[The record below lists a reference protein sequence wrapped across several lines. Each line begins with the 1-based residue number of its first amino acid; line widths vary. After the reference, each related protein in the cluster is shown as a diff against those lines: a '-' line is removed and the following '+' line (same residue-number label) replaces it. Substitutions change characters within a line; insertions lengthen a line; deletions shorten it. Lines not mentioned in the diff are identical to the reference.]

1 MGIKLTYGVFMIATK
16 KYLPRAIAGV
26 SLLIYLAFA
35 FFLYRYNILPIKYR
49 VLILTIFPIV
59 LVLYGILAYK
69 KKIKKPGNIV
79 FLIILIIISLSELV
93 FMSYA
98 NTSIKTIN
106 EISNK
111 DTSLMTEMSYIVRAD
126 SPYKSLE
133 DIKDKKLAVAE
144 TEDEETLKE
153 VLAKY
158 KDEYKT
164 DLEESKYIDYLS
176 LAKGLLRGKED
187 VILLNEGF
195 RNIVEETED
204 TFNEETRVLGSSLV
218 ESKANEDQTDKE
230 EVAEDGAFNVYIS
243 GIDTYGSLSN
253 VSRSDVNLVISV
265 NPVKGK
271 VLITTIPRDSY
282 VDIPGKG
289 MDKLT
294 HAGLFGVDSSIQT
307 IENLLNINIDYYGK
321 VNFTTLTELIDMLGG
336 IDVDSPVAF
345 TSLHGNYYFNKGI
358 NHLDGDKALAFAR
371 ERYHLVEGDFDRG
384 RNHTRIIAA
393 IINKM
398 LRPEMLLNFNNISQV
413 ALKSVNTDMPYE
425 KMIELVNKQIDSGK
439 KWEIQSQS
447 LEGTGTMDLKS
458 ALMPEAKLYM
468 MVVNEESLAKVE
480 KKIEENNK

>member
-1 MGIKLTYGVFMIATK
+1 MKTK
-16 KYLPRAIAGV
+16 KYFGKLIGGL
-26 SLLIYLAFA
+26 SFIIYLIFA
-35 FFLYRYNILPIKYR
+35 FFLYKYNILPIKYR
-49 VLILTIFPIV
+49 VLLLVILPVI
-59 LVLYGILAYK
+59 LLCYLYLSSK
-69 KKIKKPGNIV
+69 DKIKKTGNII
-79 FLIILIIISLSELV
+79 FSIILIIISISEII
-93 FMSYA
+93 FISFA
-98 NTSIKTIN
+98 NSSIKTIN
-106 EISNK
+106 EISKK
-111 DTSLMTEMSYIVRAD
+111 DNSLMTEMSYIVRKD

-133 DIKDKKLAVAE
+133 DIKEASLSIAE
-144 TEDEETLKE
+144 TEESETIDE
-153 VLAKY
+153 VLRKY
-158 KDEYKT
+158 KKEFDT
-164 DLEESKYIDYLS
+164 DIATNKYIDYLS
-176 LAKGLLRGKED
+176 LGKSLLRGKEE
-187 VILLNEGF
+187 VMLLNEGF
-195 RNIVEETED
+195 RSLIEESEENFSQD
-204 TFNEETRVLGSSLV
+204 TRKIGSVLV
-218 ESKANEDQTDKE
+218 ENKKKESEDDKGVVAQNES
-230 EVAEDGAFNVYIS
+230 FNVYIS

-321 VNFTTLTELIDMLGG
+321 VNFTTLTELIDVLGG
-336 IDVDSPVAF
+336 IDVENPRAF
-345 TSLHGNYYFNKGI
+345 SAEGYNFVEGT
-358 NHLDGDKALAFAR
+358 NHLNGTQALVFAR
-371 ERYHLVEGDFDRG
+371 DRYHQAEGDFDRG

-398 LRPEMLLNFNNISQV
+398 LKPEMLLNFNNISQV

-447 LEGTGTMDLKS
+447 LEGSGTMDLKS

-468 MVVNEESLAKVE
+468 MVVNEESLTKVE
-480 KKIEENNK
+480 KKIKDNNK

>member
-1 MGIKLTYGVFMIATK
+1 MKTK
-16 KYLPRAIAGV
+16 KYFGKLIGGL
-26 SLLIYLAFA
+26 SFIIYLIFA
-35 FFLYRYNILPIKYR
+35 FFLYKYNILPIKYR
-49 VLILTIFPIV
+49 VLLLVILPVI
-59 LVLYGILAYK
+59 LLCYLYLSRK
-69 KKIKKPGNIV
+69 DKIKNTGNIV
-79 FLIILIIISLSELV
+79 FSIILIIISISEII
-93 FMSYA
+93 FISFA
-98 NTSIKTIN
+98 NSSIKTIN
-106 EISNK
+106 EISKK
-111 DTSLMTEMSYIVRAD
+111 DNSLMTEMSYIVRKD

-133 DIKDKKLAVAE
+133 DIKEASLSIAE
-144 TEDEETLKE
+144 TEEAEIIEE
-153 VLAKY
+153 VLKKY
-158 KDEYKT
+158 KEEFGI
-164 DLEESKYIDYLS
+164 DLATNKYIDYHS
-176 LAKGLLRGKED
+176 LGKSLLRGKEEI
-187 VILLNEGF
+187 ILLNEGF
-195 RNIVEETED
+195 RSLIEESEENFSQD
-204 TFNEETRVLGSSLV
+204 TRKIGSVLV
-218 ESKANEDQTDKE
+218 ENKKKESEDDKE

-321 VNFTTLTELIDMLGG
+321 VNFTTLTELIDVLGG
-336 IDVDSPVAF
+336 IDVENPRAF
-345 TSLHGNYYFNKGI
+345 SAEGYNFVQGT
-358 NHLDGDKALAFAR
+358 NHLDGRASLVFAR
-371 ERYHLVEGDFDRG
+371 DRYHQAEGDFDRG

-413 ALKSVNTDMPYE
+413 ALKSVYTDMPYE

-468 MVVNEESLAKVE
+468 MVPSEESVKEVE
-480 KKIEENNK
+480 GKIKENNK

>member
-1 MGIKLTYGVFMIATK
+1 MKSK
-16 KYLPRAIAGV
+16 KYFGKLIGGL
-26 SLLIYLAFA
+26 SFIIYLIFA
-35 FFLYRYNILPIKYR
+35 FFLYKYNILPIKYR
-49 VLILTIFPIV
+49 VLLLVILPVI
-59 LVLYGILAYK
+59 LLCYLYLSSK
-69 KKIKKPGNIV
+69 DKIKKTGNIV
-79 FLIILIIISLSELV
+79 FSIILIIISISEIM
-93 FMSYA
+93 FITFA
-98 NTSIKTIN
+98 NSSIKTIN
-106 EISNK
+106 EISKK
-111 DTSLMTEMSYIVRAD
+111 DNSLMTEMSYIVRKD

-133 DIKDKKLAVAE
+133 DIKEASLSIAE
-144 TEDEETLKE
+144 TEESETIDE
-153 VLAKY
+153 VLRKY
-158 KDEYKT
+158 KKEFDT
-164 DLEESKYIDYLS
+164 DIATNKYIDYLS
-176 LAKGLLRGKED
+176 LGKSLLRGKEE
-187 VILLNEGF
+187 VMLLNEGF
-195 RNIVEETED
+195 RSLIEESEENFSQD
-204 TFNEETRVLGSSLV
+204 TRKIGSVLV
-218 ESKANEDQTDKE
+218 ENKKKESEDDKE
-230 EVAEDGAFNVYIS
+230 VVAQNESFNVYIS

-321 VNFTTLTELIDMLGG
+321 VNFTTLTEFIDVLGG
-336 IDVDSPVAF
+336 IDVENPRSFSAGGYNFVQG
-345 TSLHGNYYFNKGI
+345 T
-358 NHLDGDKALAFAR
+358 NHLDGRASLVFAR
-371 ERYHLVEGDFDRG
+371 DRYHQAEGDFDRG

-398 LRPEMLLNFNNISQV
+398 LRPDMLLNFNNISQV

-480 KKIEENNK
+480 KKIKENNK

>member
-1 MGIKLTYGVFMIATK
+1 MKSK
-16 KYLPRAIAGV
+16 KYFGKLIGGL
-26 SLLIYLAFA
+26 SFIIYLIFA
-35 FFLYRYNILPIKYR
+35 FFLYKYNILPIKYR
-49 VLILTIFPIV
+49 VLLLVILPVI
-59 LVLYGILAYK
+59 LLCYLYLSSK
-69 KKIKKPGNIV
+69 DKIKKTGNIV
-79 FLIILIIISLSELV
+79 FSIILIIISISEIM
-93 FMSYA
+93 FITFA
-98 NTSIKTIN
+98 NSSIKTIN
-106 EISNK
+106 EISKK
-111 DTSLMTEMSYIVRAD
+111 DNSLMTEMSYIVRKD

-133 DIKDKKLAVAE
+133 DIKEASLSIAE
-144 TEDEETLKE
+144 TEESETIDE
-153 VLAKY
+153 VLRKY
-158 KDEYKT
+158 KKEFDT
-164 DLEESKYIDYLS
+164 DIATNKYIDYFS
-176 LAKGLLRGKED
+176 LGKSLLRGKEE
-187 VILLNEGF
+187 VMLLNEGF
-195 RNIVEETED
+195 RSLIEESEENFSQD
-204 TFNEETRVLGSSLV
+204 TRKIGSVLV
-218 ESKANEDQTDKE
+218 ENKKKESEDDKE

-321 VNFTTLTELIDMLGG
+321 VNFTTLTELIDVLGG
-336 IDVDSPVAF
+336 IDVENPRAF
-345 TSLHGNYYFNKGI
+345 SAGGYNFVQGT
-358 NHLDGDKALAFAR
+358 NHLDGRASLVFAR
-371 ERYHLVEGDFDRG
+371 DRYHQAEGDFDRG

-480 KKIEENNK
+480 KKIKDNNK

>member
-1 MGIKLTYGVFMIATK
+1 MKTK
-16 KYLPRAIAGV
+16 KYFGKLIGGL
-26 SLLIYLAFA
+26 SFIIYLIFA
-35 FFLYRYNILPIKYR
+35 FFLYKYNILPIKYR
-49 VLILTIFPIV
+49 VLLLVILPVI
-59 LVLYGILAYK
+59 LLCYLYLSRK
-69 KKIKKPGNIV
+69 DKIKNTGNIV
-79 FLIILIIISLSELV
+79 FSIILIIISISEII
-93 FMSYA
+93 FISFA
-98 NTSIKTIN
+98 NSSIKTIN
-106 EISNK
+106 EISKK
-111 DTSLMTEMSYIVRAD
+111 DNSLMTEMSYIVMKD

-133 DIKDKKLAVAE
+133 DIKEASLSIAE
-144 TEDEETLKE
+144 TEEYETIDE
-153 VLAKY
+153 VLRKY
-158 KDEYKT
+158 KKEFDT
-164 DLEESKYIDYLS
+164 DIATNKYIDYLS
-176 LAKGLLRGKED
+176 LGKSLLRGKEE
-187 VILLNEGF
+187 VMLLNEGF
-195 RNIVEETED
+195 RSLIEESEENFSQD
-204 TFNEETRVLGSSLV
+204 TRKIGSVLV
-218 ESKANEDQTDKE
+218 ENKKKESEDDKE
-230 EVAEDGAFNVYIS
+230 VVAQNESFNVYIS

-321 VNFTTLTELIDMLGG
+321 VNFTTLTELIDVLGG
-336 IDVDSPVAF
+336 IDVENPRAF
-345 TSLHGNYYFNKGI
+345 SAEGYNFVQGT
-358 NHLDGDKALAFAR
+358 NHLDGRASLVFAR
-371 ERYHLVEGDFDRG
+371 DRYHQAEGDFDRG

-413 ALKSVNTDMPYE
+413 ALKSVNTDMPYK

-458 ALMPEAKLYM
+458 ALMPEAQLYM
-468 MVVNEESLAKVE
+468 MVPSEGSVKEVE
-480 KKIEENNK
+480 GKIKENNK

>member
-1 MGIKLTYGVFMIATK
+1 MKTK
-16 KYLPRAIAGV
+16 KYFGKLIGGL
-26 SLLIYLAFA
+26 SFIIYLIFA

-49 VLILTIFPIV
+49 VLLLIILPVI
-59 LVLYGILAYK
+59 LLCYLYLSSK
-69 KKIKKPGNIV
+69 DKIKKTGNII
-79 FLIILIIISLSELV
+79 FSIILIIISISEII
-93 FMSYA
+93 FISFA
-98 NTSIKTIN
+98 NSSIKTIN
-106 EISNK
+106 EISKK
-111 DTSLMTEMSYIVRAD
+111 DNSLMTEMSYIVSKD

-133 DIKDKKLAVAE
+133 DIKEASLSIAE
-144 TEDEETLKE
+144 TEESETIDE
-153 VLAKY
+153 VLRKY
-158 KDEYKT
+158 KKEFDT
-164 DLEESKYIDYLS
+164 DIATNKYIDYLS
-176 LAKGLLRGKED
+176 LGKSLLRGKEE
-187 VILLNEGF
+187 VMLLNEGF
-195 RNIVEETED
+195 RSLIEESEENFSQD
-204 TFNEETRVLGSSLV
+204 TRKIGSVLV
-218 ESKANEDQTDKE
+218 ENKKKESEDDKE
-230 EVAEDGAFNVYIS
+230 VVAQNESFNVYIS

-321 VNFTTLTELIDMLGG
+321 VNFTTLTELIDVLGG
-336 IDVDSPVAF
+336 IDVENPRAF
-345 TSLHGNYYFNKGI
+345 SAEGYNFVQGT
-358 NHLDGDKALAFAR
+358 NHLDGRASLVFAR
-371 ERYHLVEGDFDRG
+371 DRYHQAEGDFDRG

-447 LEGTGTMDLKS
+447 LEGSGTMDLKS

-480 KKIEENNK
+480 KKIKDNNK

>member
-1 MGIKLTYGVFMIATK
+1 MKSK
-16 KYLPRAIAGV
+16 KYFGKLIGGL
-26 SLLIYLAFA
+26 SFIIYLIFA
-35 FFLYRYNILPIKYR
+35 FFLYKYNILPIKYR
-49 VLILTIFPIV
+49 VLLLIILPVI
-59 LVLYGILAYK
+59 LLCYLYLSSK
-69 KKIKKPGNIV
+69 DKIKKTGNII
-79 FLIILIIISLSELV
+79 FSIILIIISISEIL
-93 FMSYA
+93 FISFA
-98 NTSIKTIN
+98 NSSIKTIN
-106 EISNK
+106 EISKK
-111 DTSLMTEMSYIVRAD
+111 DNSLMTEMSYIVRKD

-133 DIKDKKLAVAE
+133 DIKEASLSIAE
-144 TEDEETLKE
+144 TEEADIIEE
-153 VLAKY
+153 VLKKY
-158 KDEYKT
+158 KEEFGT
-164 DLEESKYIDYLS
+164 DLATNKYVDYLS
-176 LAKGLLRGKED
+176 LGKSLLRGKEE
-187 VILLNEGF
+187 VMLLNEGF
-195 RNIVEETED
+195 RSLIEESEENFSQD
-204 TFNEETRVLGSSLV
+204 TRKIGSVLV
-218 ESKANEDQTDKE
+218 ENKKKESEDDKE
-230 EVAEDGAFNVYIS
+230 VVAQNESFNVYIS

-321 VNFTTLTELIDMLGG
+321 VNFTTLTELIDVLGG
-336 IDVDSPVAF
+336 IDVENPRAF
-345 TSLHGNYYFNKGI
+345 SAEGYNFVQGT
-358 NHLDGDKALAFAR
+358 NHLDGSASLVFAR
-371 ERYHLVEGDFDRG
+371 DRYHQVEGDFDRG

-458 ALMPEAKLYM
+458 ALMPEAQLYM
-468 MVVNEESLAKVE
+468 MVPSEGSVKEVE
-480 KKIEENNK
+480 GKIKENNK

>member
-1 MGIKLTYGVFMIATK
+1 MKTK
-16 KYLPRAIAGV
+16 KYFGKLIGGL
-26 SLLIYLAFA
+26 SFIIYLIFA
-35 FFLYRYNILPIKYR
+35 FFLYKYNILPIKYR
-49 VLILTIFPIV
+49 VLLLVILPVI
-59 LVLYGILAYK
+59 LLCYLYLSSK
-69 KKIKKPGNIV
+69 DKIKKTGNII
-79 FLIILIIISLSELV
+79 FSIILIIISISEII
-93 FMSYA
+93 FISFA
-98 NTSIKTIN
+98 NSSIKTIN
-106 EISNK
+106 EISKK
-111 DTSLMTEMSYIVRAD
+111 DNSLMTEMSYIVRKD

-133 DIKDKKLAVAE
+133 DIKEAHLSIVE
-144 TEDEETLKE
+144 TEEAEIIEE
-153 VLAKY
+153 VLKKY
-158 KDEYKT
+158 KEEFGI
-164 DLEESKYIDYLS
+164 DLATNKYIDYHS
-176 LAKGLLRGKED
+176 LGKSLLRGKEE
-187 VILLNEGF
+187 VMLLNEGF
-195 RNIVEETED
+195 RSLIEESEENFSQD
-204 TFNEETRVLGSSLV
+204 TRKIGSVLV
-218 ESKANEDQTDKE
+218 ENKKKESEDDKE
-230 EVAEDGAFNVYIS
+230 VVAQNESFNVYIS

-321 VNFTTLTELIDMLGG
+321 VNFTTLTELIDVLGG
-336 IDVDSPVAF
+336 IDVENPRAF
-345 TSLHGNYYFNKGI
+345 SAEGYNFVQGT
-358 NHLDGDKALAFAR
+358 NHLDGRASLVFAR
-371 ERYHLVEGDFDRG
+371 DRYHQAEGDFDRG

-480 KKIEENNK
+480 KKIKDNNK

>member
-1 MGIKLTYGVFMIATK
+1 MKTK
-16 KYLPRAIAGV
+16 KYFGKLIGGL
-26 SLLIYLAFA
+26 SFIIYLIFA
-35 FFLYRYNILPIKYR
+35 FFLYKYNILPIKYR
-49 VLILTIFPIV
+49 VLLLVILPVI
-59 LVLYGILAYK
+59 LLCYLYLSRK
-69 KKIKKPGNIV
+69 DKIKNTGNIV
-79 FLIILIIISLSELV
+79 FSIILIIISISEII
-93 FMSYA
+93 FISFA
-98 NTSIKTIN
+98 NSSIKTIN
-106 EISNK
+106 EISKK
-111 DTSLMTEMSYIVRAD
+111 DNSLMTEMSYIVMKD

-133 DIKDKKLAVAE
+133 DIKEASLSIAE
-144 TEDEETLKE
+144 TEESETIDE
-153 VLAKY
+153 VLRKY
-158 KDEYKT
+158 KNEFDT
-164 DLEESKYIDYLS
+164 DIATNKYIDYLS
-176 LAKGLLRGKED
+176 LGKSLLRGKEE
-187 VILLNEGF
+187 VMLLNEGF
-195 RNIVEETED
+195 RSLIEESEENFSQD
-204 TFNEETRVLGSSLV
+204 TRKIGSVLV
-218 ESKANEDQTDKE
+218 ENKKKESEDDKE
-230 EVAEDGAFNVYIS
+230 VVAQNESFNVYIS

-294 HAGLFGVDSSIQT
+294 HAGLFGIDSSIQT

-321 VNFTTLTELIDMLGG
+321 VNFTTLTELIDVLGG
-336 IDVDSPVAF
+336 IDVENPRAF
-345 TSLHGNYYFNKGI
+345 SAGGYNFVQGT
-358 NHLDGDKALAFAR
+358 NHLDGRASLVFAR
-371 ERYHLVEGDFDRG
+371 DRYHQAEGDFDRG

-468 MVVNEESLAKVE
+468 MVVNEDSLAKVE
-480 KKIEENNK
+480 KKIKENNK

>member
-1 MGIKLTYGVFMIATK
+1 MKTK
-16 KYLPRAIAGV
+16 KYFGKLIGGL
-26 SLLIYLAFA
+26 SFIIYLIFA

-49 VLILTIFPIV
+49 VLLLIILPVI
-59 LVLYGILAYK
+59 LLCYLYLSSK
-69 KKIKKPGNIV
+69 DKIKKTGNII
-79 FLIILIIISLSELV
+79 FSIILIIISISEII
-93 FMSYA
+93 FISFA
-98 NTSIKTIN
+98 NSSIKTIN
-106 EISNK
+106 EISKK
-111 DTSLMTEMSYIVRAD
+111 DNSLMTEMSYIVSKD

-133 DIKDKKLAVAE
+133 DIKEASLSIAE
-144 TEDEETLKE
+144 TEESETIDE
-153 VLAKY
+153 VLRKY
-158 KDEYKT
+158 KKEFDT
-164 DLEESKYIDYLS
+164 DIATNKYIDYLS
-176 LAKGLLRGKED
+176 LGKSLLRGKEE
-187 VILLNEGF
+187 VMLLNEGF
-195 RNIVEETED
+195 RSLIEESEENFSQD
-204 TFNEETRVLGSSLV
+204 TRKIGSVLV
-218 ESKANEDQTDKE
+218 ENKKKESEDDKE
-230 EVAEDGAFNVYIS
+230 VVAQNESFNVYIS

-321 VNFTTLTELIDMLGG
+321 VNFTTLTELIDVLGG
-336 IDVDSPVAF
+336 IDVENPRAF
-345 TSLHGNYYFNKGI
+345 SAEGYNFVQGT
-358 NHLDGDKALAFAR
+358 NHLDGRASLVFAR
-371 ERYHLVEGDFDRG
+371 DRYHQAEGDFDRG

-447 LEGTGTMDLKS
+447 LEGSGTMDLKS
-458 ALMPEAKLYM
+458 ALMPEAQLYM
-468 MVVNEESLAKVE
+468 MVPSEESVKEVE
-480 KKIEENNK
+480 GKIKENNK

>member
-1 MGIKLTYGVFMIATK
+1 MKTK
-16 KYLPRAIAGV
+16 KYFGKLIGGL
-26 SLLIYLAFA
+26 SFIIYLIFA
-35 FFLYRYNILPIKYR
+35 FFLYKYNILPIKYR
-49 VLILTIFPIV
+49 VLLLVILPVI
-59 LVLYGILAYK
+59 LLCYLYLSSK
-69 KKIKKPGNIV
+69 DKIKKTGNIV
-79 FLIILIIISLSELV
+79 FSIILIIISISEII
-93 FMSYA
+93 FISFA
-98 NTSIKTIN
+98 NSSIKTIN
-106 EISNK
+106 EISKK
-111 DTSLMTEMSYIVRAD
+111 DNSLMTEMSYIVRKD

-133 DIKDKKLAVAE
+133 DINEASLSIAE
-144 TEDEETLKE
+144 TEESETIDE
-153 VLAKY
+153 VLRKY
-158 KDEYKT
+158 KKEFDT
-164 DLEESKYIDYLS
+164 DIATNKYIDYLS
-176 LAKGLLRGKED
+176 LGKSLLRGKEE
-187 VILLNEGF
+187 VMLLNEGF
-195 RNIVEETED
+195 RSLIEESEENFSQD
-204 TFNEETRVLGSSLV
+204 TRKIGSVLV
-218 ESKANEDQTDKE
+218 ENKKKESEDDKE
-230 EVAEDGAFNVYIS
+230 VVAQNESFNVYIS

-321 VNFTTLTELIDMLGG
+321 VNFTTLTELIDVLGG
-336 IDVDSPVAF
+336 IDVENPRAF
-345 TSLHGNYYFNKGI
+345 SAEGYNFVQGT
-358 NHLDGDKALAFAR
+358 NHLDGRASLVFAR
-371 ERYHLVEGDFDRG
+371 DRYHQAEGDFDRG

-447 LEGTGTMDLKS
+447 LEGTGTMDLPS
-458 ALMPEAKLYM
+458 ALMPDSRLYM
-468 MVVNEESLAKVE
+468 MVPNEDSKNKVKESIE
-480 KKIEENNK
+480 KNNK

>member
-1 MGIKLTYGVFMIATK
+1 MKTK
-16 KYLPRAIAGV
+16 KYFGKLIGGL
-26 SLLIYLAFA
+26 SFIIYLIFA
-35 FFLYRYNILPIKYR
+35 FFLYKYNILPIKYR
-49 VLILTIFPIV
+49 VLLLVILPVI
-59 LVLYGILAYK
+59 LLCYLYLSSK
-69 KKIKKPGNIV
+69 DKIKKTGNII
-79 FLIILIIISLSELV
+79 FSIILIIISISEII
-93 FMSYA
+93 FISFA
-98 NTSIKTIN
+98 NSSIKTIN
-106 EISNK
+106 EISKK
-111 DTSLMTEMSYIVRAD
+111 DNSLMTEMSYIVSKD

-133 DIKDKKLAVAE
+133 DIKEASLSIAE
-144 TEDEETLKE
+144 TEESETIDE
-153 VLAKY
+153 VLRKY
-158 KDEYKT
+158 KKEFDT
-164 DLEESKYIDYLS
+164 DIATNKYIDYLS
-176 LAKGLLRGKED
+176 LGKSLLRGKEE
-187 VILLNEGF
+187 VMLLNEGF
-195 RNIVEETED
+195 RSLIEESEENFSQD
-204 TFNEETRVLGSSLV
+204 TRKIGSVLV
-218 ESKANEDQTDKE
+218 ENKKKESEDDKE
-230 EVAEDGAFNVYIS
+230 VVAQNESFNVYIS

-321 VNFTTLTELIDMLGG
+321 VNFTTLTELIDVLGG
-336 IDVDSPVAF
+336 IDVENPRAF
-345 TSLHGNYYFNKGI
+345 SAEGYNFVQGT
-358 NHLDGDKALAFAR
+358 NHLDGAASLVFAR
-371 ERYHLVEGDFDRG
+371 DRYHQAEGDFDRG

-458 ALMPEAKLYM
+458 ALMPEVKLYM
-468 MVVNEESLAKVE
+468 MVPSEESVKEVE
-480 KKIEENNK
+480 GKIKENNK

>member
-1 MGIKLTYGVFMIATK
+1 MKTK
-16 KYLPRAIAGV
+16 KYFGKLIGGL
-26 SLLIYLAFA
+26 SFIIYLIFA

-49 VLILTIFPIV
+49 VLLLIILPVI
-59 LVLYGILAYK
+59 LLCYLYLSSK
-69 KKIKKPGNIV
+69 DKIKKTGNII
-79 FLIILIIISLSELV
+79 FSIILIIISISEII
-93 FMSYA
+93 FISFA
-98 NTSIKTIN
+98 NSSIKTIN
-106 EISNK
+106 EISKK
-111 DTSLMTEMSYIVRAD
+111 DNSLMTEMSYIVRKD
-126 SPYKSLE
+126 STYKSLE
-133 DIKDKKLAVAE
+133 DIKEASLSIAE
-144 TEDEETLKE
+144 TEESETIDE
-153 VLAKY
+153 VLRKY
-158 KDEYKT
+158 KKEFDT
-164 DLEESKYIDYLS
+164 DIATNKYIDYLS
-176 LAKGLLRGKED
+176 LGKSLLRGKEE
-187 VILLNEGF
+187 VMLLNEGF
-195 RNIVEETED
+195 RSLIEESEENFSQD
-204 TFNEETRVLGSSLV
+204 TRKIGSVLV
-218 ESKANEDQTDKE
+218 ENKKKESEDDKE
-230 EVAEDGAFNVYIS
+230 VVAQNESFNVYIS

-321 VNFTTLTELIDMLGG
+321 VNFTTLTELIDVLGG
-336 IDVDSPVAF
+336 IDVENPRAF
-345 TSLHGNYYFNKGI
+345 SAEGYNFVQGT
-358 NHLDGDKALAFAR
+358 NHLDGSASLVFSRD
-371 ERYHLVEGDFDRG
+371 RYHQAEGDFDRG

-468 MVVNEESLAKVE
+468 MVPSEESVKEVE
-480 KKIEENNK
+480 GKIKENNK

>member
-1 MGIKLTYGVFMIATK
+1 MKTK
-16 KYLPRAIAGV
+16 KYFGKLIGGL
-26 SLLIYLAFA
+26 SFIIYLIFA
-35 FFLYRYNILPIKYR
+35 FFLYKYNILPIKYR
-49 VLILTIFPIV
+49 VLLLVILPVI
-59 LVLYGILAYK
+59 LLCYLYLSSK
-69 KKIKKPGNIV
+69 DKIKKTGNII
-79 FLIILIIISLSELV
+79 FSIILIIISISEII
-93 FMSYA
+93 FISFA
-98 NTSIKTIN
+98 NSSIKTIN
-106 EISNK
+106 EISKK
-111 DTSLMTEMSYIVRAD
+111 DNSLMTEMSYIVRKD

-133 DIKDKKLAVAE
+133 DIKEAHLSIVE
-144 TEDEETLKE
+144 TEEAEIIEE
-153 VLAKY
+153 VLKKY
-158 KDEYKT
+158 KEEFGI
-164 DLEESKYIDYLS
+164 DLATNKYIDYHS
-176 LAKGLLRGKED
+176 LGKSLLRGKEE
-187 VILLNEGF
+187 IMLLNEGF
-195 RNIVEETED
+195 RSLIEESEENFSQD
-204 TFNEETRVLGSSLV
+204 TRKIGSVLV
-218 ESKANEDQTDKE
+218 ENKKKEIEDDKE
-230 EVAEDGAFNVYIS
+230 VVAQNESFNVYIS

-321 VNFTTLTELIDMLGG
+321 VNFTTLTELIDVLGG
-336 IDVDSPVAF
+336 IDVENPRAF
-345 TSLHGNYYFNKGI
+345 SAGGYNFVQGT
-358 NHLDGDKALAFAR
+358 NHLDGAASLVFAR
-371 ERYHLVEGDFDRG
+371 DRYHQAEGDFDRG

-468 MVVNEESLAKVE
+468 MVVNEDSLAKVE
-480 KKIEENNK
+480 KKIKDNNK

>member
-1 MGIKLTYGVFMIATK
+1 MKTK
-16 KYLPRAIAGV
+16 KYFGKLIGGL
-26 SLLIYLAFA
+26 SFIIYLIFA
-35 FFLYRYNILPIKYR
+35 FFLYKYNILPIKYR
-49 VLILTIFPIV
+49 VLLLVILPVI
-59 LVLYGILAYK
+59 LLCYLYLSRK
-69 KKIKKPGNIV
+69 DKIKNTGNIV
-79 FLIILIIISLSELV
+79 FSIILIIISISEII
-93 FMSYA
+93 FISFA
-98 NTSIKTIN
+98 NSSIKTIN
-106 EISNK
+106 EISKK
-111 DTSLMTEMSYIVRAD
+111 DNSLMTEMSYIVMKD

-133 DIKDKKLAVAE
+133 DIKEASLSIAE
-144 TEDEETLKE
+144 IEEYETIDE
-153 VLAKY
+153 VLRKY
-158 KDEYKT
+158 KKEFDT
-164 DLEESKYIDYLS
+164 DIATNKYIDYLS
-176 LAKGLLRGKED
+176 LGKSLLRGKEE
-187 VILLNEGF
+187 VMLLNEGF
-195 RNIVEETED
+195 RSLIEESEENFSQD
-204 TFNEETRVLGSSLV
+204 TRKIGSVLV
-218 ESKANEDQTDKE
+218 ENKKKESEDDREVVAQNES
-230 EVAEDGAFNVYIS
+230 FNVYIS

-294 HAGLFGVDSSIQT
+294 HSGLFGVDSSIQT

-321 VNFTTLTELIDMLGG
+321 VNFTTLTELIDVLGG
-336 IDVDSPVAF
+336 IDVENPRAF
-345 TSLHGNYYFNKGI
+345 SAEGYNFVQGT
-358 NHLDGDKALAFAR
+358 NHLDGRASLVFAR
-371 ERYHLVEGDFDRG
+371 DRYHQAEGDFDRG

-468 MVVNEESLAKVE
+468 MIVNEDSLAKVE
-480 KKIEENNK
+480 KKIKENNK

>member
-1 MGIKLTYGVFMIATK
+1 MKTK
-16 KYLPRAIAGV
+16 KYFGKLIGGL
-26 SLLIYLAFA
+26 SFIIYLIFA
-35 FFLYRYNILPIKYR
+35 FFLYKYNILPIKYR
-49 VLILTIFPIV
+49 VLLLVILPVI
-59 LVLYGILAYK
+59 LLCYLYLSSK
-69 KKIKKPGNIV
+69 DKIKKTGNII
-79 FLIILIIISLSELV
+79 FSIILIIISISEII
-93 FMSYA
+93 FISFA
-98 NTSIKTIN
+98 NSSIKTIN
-106 EISNK
+106 EISKK
-111 DTSLMTEMSYIVRAD
+111 DNSLMTEMSYIVRKD

-133 DIKDKKLAVAE
+133 DIKEAHLSIVE
-144 TEDEETLKE
+144 TEEAEIIEE
-153 VLAKY
+153 VLKKY
-158 KDEYKT
+158 KEEFGI
-164 DLEESKYIDYLS
+164 DLATNKYIDYHS
-176 LAKGLLRGKED
+176 LGKSLLRGKEE
-187 VILLNEGF
+187 IMLLNEGF
-195 RNIVEETED
+195 RSLIEESEENFSQD
-204 TFNEETRVLGSSLV
+204 TRKIGSVLV
-218 ESKANEDQTDKE
+218 ENKKKESEDDREVVAQNES
-230 EVAEDGAFNVYIS
+230 FNVYIS

-321 VNFTTLTELIDMLGG
+321 VNFTTLTELIDVLGG
-336 IDVDSPVAF
+336 IDVENPRAF
-345 TSLHGNYYFNKGI
+345 SAEGYNFVQGT
-358 NHLDGDKALAFAR
+358 NHLDGRASLVFAR
-371 ERYHLVEGDFDRG
+371 DRYHQAEGDFDRG

-468 MVVNEESLAKVE
+468 MAVNEDSLAKVE
-480 KKIEENNK
+480 KKIKDNNK

>member
-1 MGIKLTYGVFMIATK
+1 MKTK
-16 KYLPRAIAGV
+16 KYFGKLIGGL
-26 SLLIYLAFA
+26 SFIIYLIFA

-49 VLILTIFPIV
+49 VLLLIILPVI
-59 LVLYGILAYK
+59 LLCYLYLSSK
-69 KKIKKPGNIV
+69 DKIKKTGNII
-79 FLIILIIISLSELV
+79 FSIILIIISISEII
-93 FMSYA
+93 FISFA
-98 NTSIKTIN
+98 NSSIKTIN
-106 EISNK
+106 EISKK
-111 DTSLMTEMSYIVRAD
+111 DNSLMTEMSYIVRKD

-133 DIKDKKLAVAE
+133 DIKEASLSIAE
-144 TEDEETLKE
+144 TEESETIDE
-153 VLAKY
+153 VLRKY
-158 KDEYKT
+158 KKEFDT
-164 DLEESKYIDYLS
+164 DITTNKYIDYLS
-176 LAKGLLRGKED
+176 LGKSLLRGKEE
-187 VILLNEGF
+187 VMLLNEGF
-195 RNIVEETED
+195 RSLIEESEENFSQD
-204 TFNEETRVLGSSLV
+204 TRKIGSVLV
-218 ESKANEDQTDKE
+218 ENKKKESEDDKE
-230 EVAEDGAFNVYIS
+230 VVAQNESFNVYIS

-321 VNFTTLTELIDMLGG
+321 VNFTTLTELIDVLGG
-336 IDVDSPVAF
+336 IDVENPRAF
-345 TSLHGNYYFNKGI
+345 SAEGYNFVQGT
-358 NHLDGDKALAFAR
+358 NHLDGRASLVFAR
-371 ERYHLVEGDFDRG
+371 DRYHQAEGDFDRG

-468 MVVNEESLAKVE
+468 MVPSEESVKEVE
-480 KKIEENNK
+480 GKIKENNK

>member
-1 MGIKLTYGVFMIATK
+1 MGIKLTYGVFMSATK
-16 KYLPRAIAGV
+16 KYLPKAIAGV

-59 LVLYGILAYK
+59 LVLYGVLAYK
-69 KKIKKPGNIV
+69 KKIKRPGNIV

-106 EISNK
+106 EISKK

-144 TEDEETLKE
+144 TEDEETIKE

-164 DLEESKYIDYLS
+164 DFEESKYIDYLS

-187 VILLNEGF
+187 VILLNEAF
-195 RNIVEETED
+195 RNIVEEAEE
-204 TFNEETRVLGSSLV
+204 TFNEETRILESTLV
-218 ESKANEDQTDKE
+218 ESKAKEDSLDKE

-321 VNFTTLTELIDMLGG
+321 VNFTTLTELIDVLGG
-336 IDVDSPVAF
+336 IDVENPRAF
-345 TSLHGNYYFNKGI
+345 SAGGYNFVQGT
-358 NHLDGDKALAFAR
+358 NHLDGRASLVFAR
-371 ERYHLVEGDFDRG
+371 DRYHQEEGDFDRG

-398 LRPEMLLNFNNISQV
+398 LRPEMLLNFGNISQV

-447 LEGTGTMDLKS
+447 LEGSGTMDLKS

-468 MVVNEESLAKVE
+468 MVVNEDSLVKVE
-480 KKIEENNK
+480 KKIKDNNK

>member
-1 MGIKLTYGVFMIATK
+1 MKSK
-16 KYLPRAIAGV
+16 KYFGKLIGGL
-26 SLLIYLAFA
+26 SFIIYLIFA
-35 FFLYRYNILPIKYR
+35 FFLYKYNILPIKYR
-49 VLILTIFPIV
+49 VLLLIILPVI
-59 LVLYGILAYK
+59 LLCYLYLSSK
-69 KKIKKPGNIV
+69 DKIKKTGNII
-79 FLIILIIISLSELV
+79 FSIILIIISISEII
-93 FMSYA
+93 FISFA
-98 NTSIKTIN
+98 NSSIKTIN
-106 EISNK
+106 DISKK
-111 DTSLMTEMSYIVRAD
+111 DNSLKTEMSYIVRKD

-133 DIKDKKLAVAE
+133 DIKEASLSIAE
-144 TEDEETLKE
+144 TEESETIDE
-153 VLAKY
+153 VLRKY
-158 KDEYKT
+158 KKEFDT
-164 DLEESKYIDYLS
+164 DIATNKYIDYLS
-176 LAKGLLRGKED
+176 LGKSLLRGKEE
-187 VILLNEGF
+187 VMLLNEGF
-195 RNIVEETED
+195 RSLIEESEENFSQD
-204 TFNEETRVLGSSLV
+204 TRKIGSVLV
-218 ESKANEDQTDKE
+218 ENKKKESEDDKE
-230 EVAEDGAFNVYIS
+230 VVAQNESFNVYIS

-294 HAGLFGVDSSIQT
+294 HAGLFGIDSSTQT

-321 VNFTTLTELIDMLGG
+321 VNFTTLTELIDVLGG
-336 IDVDSPVAF
+336 IDVENPRAF
-345 TSLHGNYYFNKGI
+345 SAGGYNFVQGT
-358 NHLDGDKALAFAR
+358 NHLDGRASLVFAR
-371 ERYHLVEGDFDRG
+371 DRYHQAEGDFDRG

-480 KKIEENNK
+480 KKIKENNK

>member
-1 MGIKLTYGVFMIATK
+1 MKTK
-16 KYLPRAIAGV
+16 KYFGKLIGGL
-26 SLLIYLAFA
+26 SFIIYLIFA
-35 FFLYRYNILPIKYR
+35 FFLYKYNILPIKYR
-49 VLILTIFPIV
+49 VLLLVILPVI
-59 LVLYGILAYK
+59 LLCYLYLSSK
-69 KKIKKPGNIV
+69 DKIKKTGNII
-79 FLIILIIISLSELV
+79 FSIILIIISISEII
-93 FMSYA
+93 FISFA
-98 NTSIKTIN
+98 NSSIKTIN
-106 EISNK
+106 EISKK
-111 DTSLMTEMSYIVRAD
+111 DNSLMTEMSYIVRKD

-133 DIKDKKLAVAE
+133 DIKEASLSIAE
-144 TEDEETLKE
+144 TEESETIDE
-153 VLAKY
+153 VLRKY
-158 KDEYKT
+158 KKEFDT
-164 DLEESKYIDYLS
+164 DIATNKYIDYLS
-176 LAKGLLRGKED
+176 LGKSLLRGKEE
-187 VILLNEGF
+187 VMLLNEGF
-195 RNIVEETED
+195 RSLIEESEENFSQD
-204 TFNEETRVLGSSLV
+204 TRKIGSVLV
-218 ESKANEDQTDKE
+218 ENKKKESEDDKE
-230 EVAEDGAFNVYIS
+230 VVAQNESFNVYIS

-321 VNFTTLTELIDMLGG
+321 VNFTTLTELIDVLGG
-336 IDVDSPVAF
+336 IDVENPRAF
-345 TSLHGNYYFNKGI
+345 SAEGYNFVQGT
-358 NHLDGDKALAFAR
+358 NHLDGAASLVFAR
-371 ERYHLVEGDFDRG
+371 DRYHQAEGDFDRG

-447 LEGTGTMDLKS
+447 LEGSGTMDLKS

-480 KKIEENNK
+480 KKIKDNNK

>member
-1 MGIKLTYGVFMIATK
+1 MKTK
-16 KYLPRAIAGV
+16 KYFGKLIGGL
-26 SLLIYLAFA
+26 SFIIYLIFA
-35 FFLYRYNILPIKYR
+35 FFLYKYNILPIKYR
-49 VLILTIFPIV
+49 VLLLVILPVI
-59 LVLYGILAYK
+59 LLCYLYLSSK
-69 KKIKKPGNIV
+69 DKIKKTGNII
-79 FLIILIIISLSELV
+79 FSIILIIISISEII
-93 FMSYA
+93 FISFA
-98 NTSIKTIN
+98 NSSIKTIN
-106 EISNK
+106 EISKK
-111 DTSLMTEMSYIVRAD
+111 DNSLMTEMSYIVRKD

-133 DIKDKKLAVAE
+133 DIKEAHLSIVE
-144 TEDEETLKE
+144 TEEAEIIEE
-153 VLAKY
+153 VLKKY
-158 KDEYKT
+158 KEEFGI
-164 DLEESKYIDYLS
+164 DLATNKYIDYHS
-176 LAKGLLRGKED
+176 LGKSLLRGKEE
-187 VILLNEGF
+187 IMLLNERF
-195 RNIVEETED
+195 RSLIEESEENFSQD
-204 TFNEETRVLGSSLV
+204 TRKIGSVLV
-218 ESKANEDQTDKE
+218 ENKKKESEDDREVVAQNES
-230 EVAEDGAFNVYIS
+230 FNVYIS

-321 VNFTTLTELIDMLGG
+321 VNFTTLTELIDVLGG
-336 IDVDSPVAF
+336 IDVENPRAF
-345 TSLHGNYYFNKGI
+345 SAEGYNFVQGT
-358 NHLDGDKALAFAR
+358 NHLDGRASLVFAR
-371 ERYHLVEGDFDRG
+371 DRYHQAEGDFDRG

-468 MVVNEESLAKVE
+468 MAVNEDSLAKVE
-480 KKIEENNK
+480 KKIKDNNK

>member
-1 MGIKLTYGVFMIATK
+1 MKTK
-16 KYLPRAIAGV
+16 KYFGKLIGGL
-26 SLLIYLAFA
+26 SFIIYLIFA

-49 VLILTIFPIV
+49 VLLLIILPVI
-59 LVLYGILAYK
+59 LLCYLYLSSK
-69 KKIKKPGNIV
+69 DKIKKTGNII
-79 FLIILIIISLSELV
+79 FSIILIIISISEII
-93 FMSYA
+93 FISFA
-98 NTSIKTIN
+98 NSSIKTIN
-106 EISNK
+106 EISKK
-111 DTSLMTEMSYIVRAD
+111 DNSLMTEMSYIVSKD

-133 DIKDKKLAVAE
+133 DIKEASLSIAE
-144 TEDEETLKE
+144 TEESETIDE
-153 VLAKY
+153 VLRKY
-158 KDEYKT
+158 KKEFDT
-164 DLEESKYIDYLS
+164 DIATNKYIDYLS
-176 LAKGLLRGKED
+176 LGKSLLRGKEE
-187 VILLNEGF
+187 VMLLNEGF
-195 RNIVEETED
+195 RSLIEESEENFSQD
-204 TFNEETRVLGSSLV
+204 TRKIGSVLV
-218 ESKANEDQTDKE
+218 ENKKKESEDDKE
-230 EVAEDGAFNVYIS
+230 VVAQNKSFNVYIS

-321 VNFTTLTELIDMLGG
+321 VNFTTLTELIDVLGG
-336 IDVDSPVAF
+336 IDVENPRAF
-345 TSLHGNYYFNKGI
+345 SAEGYNFVQGT
-358 NHLDGDKALAFAR
+358 NHLDGRASLVFAR
-371 ERYHLVEGDFDRG
+371 DRYHQAEGDFDRG

-447 LEGTGTMDLKS
+447 LEGSGTMDLKS
-458 ALMPEAKLYM
+458 ALMPDAQLYM
-468 MVVNEESLAKVE
+468 MVPSEGSVKEVE
-480 KKIEENNK
+480 GKIKENNK